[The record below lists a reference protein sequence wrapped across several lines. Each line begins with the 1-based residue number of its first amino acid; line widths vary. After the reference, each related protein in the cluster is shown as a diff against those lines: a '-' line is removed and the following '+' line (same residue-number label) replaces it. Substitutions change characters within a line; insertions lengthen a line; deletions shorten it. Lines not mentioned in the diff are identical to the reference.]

1 MKRSNTQAKRDI
13 YEIQR
18 RNTHCHDGARFFL
31 RHVCYLC
38 SSTKG
43 RCRAAKARATVTE
56 APETAAE
63 AEAIRSSQE
72 EDAGFPIYT
81 QDSNYDYDDSSDDSD
96 NSDTGTDT
104 SDTTTSDT
112 TTSDTTTSDTD
123 NSYVDSSTDNNYDD
137 GSSDNV
143 VDEGISQPG
152 DYDYPDG
159 TDDSGDGFT
168 YYEPDNTGT
177 DDTTSSDNGDYVEE

>member
-1 MKRSNTQAKRDI
+1 MKYRDEIHIAMMALVFSCAMFAI
-13 YEIQR
+13 YAVVPK
-18 RNTHCHDGARFFL
+18 DA
-31 RHVCYLC
+31 VV
-38 SSTKG
+38 
-43 RCRAAKARATVTE
+43 AAKARATVTE

-81 QDSNYDYDDSSDDSD
+81 QDSNYDYDDSSDNSDSYDPSYD
-96 NSDTGTDT
+96 NSSDTGTD
-104 SDTTTSDT
+104 
-112 TTSDTTTSDTD
+112 
-123 NSYVDSSTDNNYDD
+123 NSYVNSSTDNNSND

-143 VDEGISQPG
+143 VDEGVSQPG

-168 YYEPDNTGT
+168 YYEPNNTGT

>member
-1 MKRSNTQAKRDI
+1 MKYRDEIHIAMMALVFSCAMFAI
-13 YEIQR
+13 YAVVPKDAI
-18 RNTHCHDGARFFL
+18 
-31 RHVCYLC
+31 V
-38 SSTKG
+38 
-43 RCRAAKARATVTE
+43 AAKARATVTE

-81 QDSNYDYDDSSDDSD
+81 QNSNYDYDDSSDDSD

-123 NSYVDSSTDNNYDD
+123 NSSVDSSTDNNYDD

-152 DYDYPDG
+152 DYDYPDAPTIAV
-159 TDDSGDGFT
+159 TDSPIT
-168 YYEPDNTGT
+168 NRITPAQMTPHPPIT
-177 DDTTSSDNGDYVEE
+177 ATM

>member
-1 MKRSNTQAKRDI
+1 MERKILQLWQNFLYKNSSGHDI
-13 YEIQR
+13 
-18 RNTHCHDGARFFL
+18 
-31 RHVCYLC
+31 LC
-38 SSTKG
+38 
-43 RCRAAKARATVTE
+43 
-56 APETAAE
+56 
-63 AEAIRSSQE
+63 
-72 EDAGFPIYT
+72 
-81 QDSNYDYDDSSDDSD
+81 NYDYDDSSDDSD

-112 TTSDTTTSDTD
+112 D
-123 NSYVDSSTDNNYDD
+123 NSSVDSSTDNNYDD

-168 YYEPDNTGT
+168 YYEPNNTGT

>member
-1 MKRSNTQAKRDI
+1 MKYRDEIHIAMMALVFSCAMFSI
-13 YEIQR
+13 YSVVPK
-18 RNTHCHDGARFFL
+18 DA
-31 RHVCYLC
+31 VV
-38 SSTKG
+38 
-43 RCRAAKARATVTE
+43 AAKSLATVTE

-72 EDAGFPIYT
+72 DDAGFPIYT
-81 QDSNYDYDDSSDDSD
+81 QDSNYDYDDSSDNSDSYDPSYD
-96 NSDTGTDT
+96 NSSDTGTDN
-104 SDTTTSDT
+104 
-112 TTSDTTTSDTD
+112 SDTD
-123 NSYVDSSTDNNYDD
+123 NSYVNSSTDNNSND

-143 VDEGISQPG
+143 VDEGVSQPG
-152 DYDYPDG
+152 DYDYPDS

>member
-1 MKRSNTQAKRDI
+1 MKYRDEIHIAMMALVFSCAMFAI
-13 YEIQR
+13 YAVVPKDAI
-18 RNTHCHDGARFFL
+18 
-31 RHVCYLC
+31 V
-38 SSTKG
+38 
-43 RCRAAKARATVTE
+43 AAKARATVTK

-81 QDSNYDYDDSSDDSD
+81 QDSNYDYDDYDDSSDDSD

-112 TTSDTTTSDTD
+112 TTSDTD
-123 NSYVDSSTDNNYDD
+123 NSSVDSSTDNNYDD

>member
-1 MKRSNTQAKRDI
+1 MKYRDEIHIAMMALVFSCAMFAI
-13 YEIQR
+13 YAVVPK
-18 RNTHCHDGARFFL
+18 DA
-31 RHVCYLC
+31 VV
-38 SSTKG
+38 
-43 RCRAAKARATVTE
+43 AAKARSTVTE

-72 EDAGFPIYT
+72 DDAGFPIYT
-81 QDSNYDYDDSSDDSD
+81 QDSNYDYDDSSDNSDSYDPSYD
-96 NSDTGTDT
+96 NSSDTSSDTGTDT
-104 SDTTTSDT
+104 SDT
-112 TTSDTTTSDTD
+112 D
-123 NSYVDSSTDNNYDD
+123 NSNIDSSTDNNYDD
-137 GSSDNV
+137 GSGDNV

-152 DYDYPDG
+152 DYDYPDN

>member
-1 MKRSNTQAKRDI
+1 MKYRDEIHIAMMALVFSCAMFAI
-13 YEIQR
+13 YAVVPKDAI
-18 RNTHCHDGARFFL
+18 
-31 RHVCYLC
+31 V
-38 SSTKG
+38 
-43 RCRAAKARATVTE
+43 AAKARSTVTE

-96 NSDTGTDT
+96 NSDQSYDNSDTGTD
-104 SDTTTSDT
+104 
-112 TTSDTTTSDTD
+112 TSDTTTSDTD
-123 NSYVDSSTDNNYDD
+123 NSYVDSSTDNIYDD

>member
-1 MKRSNTQAKRDI
+1 MKYRDEIHIAMMALVFSCAMFAI
-13 YEIQR
+13 YAVVPK
-18 RNTHCHDGARFFL
+18 DA
-31 RHVCYLC
+31 VV
-38 SSTKG
+38 
-43 RCRAAKARATVTE
+43 AAKARSTVTE

-81 QDSNYDYDDSSDDSD
+81 QDSNYDYDDYDDSSDNSDSYDPSYDNSSD
-96 NSDTGTDT
+96 NSSDTGTDT
-104 SDTTTSDT
+104 SDT
-112 TTSDTTTSDTD
+112 D
-123 NSYVDSSTDNNYDD
+123 NSNIDSSTDNNYDD

-152 DYDYPDG
+152 DYDYPDN

>member
-1 MKRSNTQAKRDI
+1 MKYRDEIHIAMMALVFSCAMFAI
-13 YEIQR
+13 YAVVPK
-18 RNTHCHDGARFFL
+18 DA
-31 RHVCYLC
+31 VV
-38 SSTKG
+38 
-43 RCRAAKARATVTE
+43 AAKARATVTE

-81 QDSNYDYDDSSDDSD
+81 QDSNYDYDDYDDSSDDSD
-96 NSDTGTDT
+96 NSDTDTD
-104 SDTTTSDT
+104 TSDT

-123 NSYVDSSTDNNYDD
+123 NSSVDSSTDNNYDD

>member
-1 MKRSNTQAKRDI
+1 MKYRDEIHIAMMALVFSCAMFAI
-13 YEIQR
+13 YAVVPK
-18 RNTHCHDGARFFL
+18 DA
-31 RHVCYLC
+31 VV
-38 SSTKG
+38 
-43 RCRAAKARATVTE
+43 AAKARSTVTE

-72 EDAGFPIYT
+72 DDAGFPIYT
-81 QDSNYDYDDSSDDSD
+81 QDSNYDYDDSSDNSDSYDPSYD
-96 NSDTGTDT
+96 NSSDTSSDTGTDT
-104 SDTTTSDT
+104 SDT
-112 TTSDTTTSDTD
+112 D
-123 NSYVDSSTDNNYDD
+123 NSNIDSSTDNNYDD

-152 DYDYPDG
+152 DYDYPDN

>member
-1 MKRSNTQAKRDI
+1 MKYRDEIHIAMMALVFSCAMFAI
-13 YEIQR
+13 Y
-18 RNTHCHDGARFFL
+18 A
-31 RHVCYLC
+31 VV
-38 SSTKG
+38 TKDADV
-43 RCRAAKARATVTE
+43 AAKARATVTE

-81 QDSNYDYDDSSDDSD
+81 QNSNYDYDDSSDDSD
-96 NSDTGTDT
+96 NSDTGTD
-104 SDTTTSDT
+104 
-112 TTSDTTTSDTD
+112 TSDTTTSDTD

>member
-1 MKRSNTQAKRDI
+1 MKYRDEIHIAMMALVFSCAMFAI
-13 YEIQR
+13 YAVVPKDAI
-18 RNTHCHDGARFFL
+18 
-31 RHVCYLC
+31 V
-38 SSTKG
+38 
-43 RCRAAKARATVTE
+43 AAKARATVTE

-81 QDSNYDYDDSSDDSD
+81 QDSNYDYDDYDDYDDSSDDSD
-96 NSDTGTDT
+96 NSDTGTD
-104 SDTTTSDT
+104 TSDT

-137 GSSDNV
+137 ASSDNV

-152 DYDYPDG
+152 DYDYPDT

>member
-1 MKRSNTQAKRDI
+1 MKYRDEIHIAMMALVFSCAMFAI
-13 YEIQR
+13 YAVVPK
-18 RNTHCHDGARFFL
+18 DA
-31 RHVCYLC
+31 VV
-38 SSTKG
+38 
-43 RCRAAKARATVTE
+43 AAKARATVTE

-81 QDSNYDYDDSSDDSD
+81 QDSNYDYDDYDDSSDDSD
-96 NSDTGTDT
+96 NSDTDTD
-104 SDTTTSDT
+104 TSDT

-152 DYDYPDG
+152 DYDYPDT

>member
-1 MKRSNTQAKRDI
+1 MKYRDEIHIAMMALVFSCAMFAI
-13 YEIQR
+13 YAVVPK
-18 RNTHCHDGARFFL
+18 DA
-31 RHVCYLC
+31 VV
-38 SSTKG
+38 
-43 RCRAAKARATVTE
+43 AAKARATVTE

>member
-1 MKRSNTQAKRDI
+1 MKYRDEIHIAMMALVFSCAMFAI
-13 YEIQR
+13 YAVVPKDAI
-18 RNTHCHDGARFFL
+18 
-31 RHVCYLC
+31 V
-38 SSTKG
+38 
-43 RCRAAKARATVTE
+43 AAKARATVTE

-152 DYDYPDG
+152 DYDYPDN

>member
-1 MKRSNTQAKRDI
+1 MKYRDEIHIAMMALVFSCAMFAI
-13 YEIQR
+13 YAVVPK
-18 RNTHCHDGARFFL
+18 DA
-31 RHVCYLC
+31 VV
-38 SSTKG
+38 
-43 RCRAAKARATVTE
+43 AAKARATVTE

-81 QDSNYDYDDSSDDSD
+81 QDNNYDYDDSSDNSDSYDPSYD
-96 NSDTGTDT
+96 NSSDTGTD
-104 SDTTTSDT
+104 
-112 TTSDTTTSDTD
+112 
-123 NSYVDSSTDNNYDD
+123 NSYVNSSTDNNSND

-143 VDEGISQPG
+143 VDEGVSQPG
-152 DYDYPDG
+152 DYDYPDS
-159 TDDSGDGFT
+159 TDDGGDGFT

>member
-1 MKRSNTQAKRDI
+1 MKYRDEIHIAMMALVFSCAMFAI
-13 YEIQR
+13 YAVVPK
-18 RNTHCHDGARFFL
+18 DA
-31 RHVCYLC
+31 VV
-38 SSTKG
+38 
-43 RCRAAKARATVTE
+43 AAKARATVTE

-72 EDAGFPIYT
+72 DDAGFPIYT
-81 QDSNYDYDDSSDDSD
+81 QDSNYDYDDSSDNSDSYDPSYD
-96 NSDTGTDT
+96 NSSDTGTD
-104 SDTTTSDT
+104 
-112 TTSDTTTSDTD
+112 
-123 NSYVDSSTDNNYDD
+123 NSYVNSSTDNNSND

-143 VDEGISQPG
+143 VDEGVSQPG
-152 DYDYPDG
+152 DYDYPDS

>member
-1 MKRSNTQAKRDI
+1 MKYRDEIHIAMMALVFSCAMFAI
-13 YEIQR
+13 YAVVPK
-18 RNTHCHDGARFFL
+18 DA
-31 RHVCYLC
+31 VV
-38 SSTKG
+38 
-43 RCRAAKARATVTE
+43 AAKARATVTE

-81 QDSNYDYDDSSDDSD
+81 QNSNYDYDNSSDDSD
-96 NSDTGTDT
+96 NSDTGTD
-104 SDTTTSDT
+104 
-112 TTSDTTTSDTD
+112 TSDTTTSDTD

>member
-1 MKRSNTQAKRDI
+1 MKYRDEIHIAMMALVFSCAMFAI
-13 YEIQR
+13 YAVVPK
-18 RNTHCHDGARFFL
+18 DA
-31 RHVCYLC
+31 VV
-38 SSTKG
+38 
-43 RCRAAKARATVTE
+43 AAKARATVTE

-63 AEAIRSSQE
+63 AEAI
-72 EDAGFPIYT
+72 YT
-81 QDSNYDYDDSSDDSD
+81 QNSNYDYDDSSDDSD
-96 NSDTGTDT
+96 NSDTGTD
-104 SDTTTSDT
+104 
-112 TTSDTTTSDTD
+112 TSDTTTSDTD

>member
-1 MKRSNTQAKRDI
+1 MKYRDEIHIAMMALVFSCAMFAI
-13 YEIQR
+13 YAVVPK
-18 RNTHCHDGARFFL
+18 DA
-31 RHVCYLC
+31 VV
-38 SSTKG
+38 
-43 RCRAAKARATVTE
+43 AAKARATVTE

-72 EDAGFPIYT
+72 DDAGFPIYT
-81 QDSNYDYDDSSDDSD
+81 QDSNYDYDDSSDNSDSYDPSYD
-96 NSDTGTDT
+96 NSSDTSSDTGTDT
-104 SDTTTSDT
+104 SDT
-112 TTSDTTTSDTD
+112 D
-123 NSYVDSSTDNNYDD
+123 NSNIDSSTDNNYDD
-137 GSSDNV
+137 GSGDNV

>member
-1 MKRSNTQAKRDI
+1 MKYRDEIHIAMMALVFSCAMFAI
-13 YEIQR
+13 YAVVPK
-18 RNTHCHDGARFFL
+18 DA
-31 RHVCYLC
+31 VV
-38 SSTKG
+38 
-43 RCRAAKARATVTE
+43 AAKARATVTE

-72 EDAGFPIYT
+72 DDAGFPIYT
-81 QDSNYDYDDSSDDSD
+81 QDSNYDYDDYDDSSDDSD
-96 NSDTGTDT
+96 
-104 SDTTTSDT
+104 TSDT

-137 GSSDNV
+137 ASSDNV

-152 DYDYPDG
+152 DYDYPDT

>member
-1 MKRSNTQAKRDI
+1 MKYRDEIHIAMMALVFSCAMFAI
-13 YEIQR
+13 YAVVPK
-18 RNTHCHDGARFFL
+18 DA
-31 RHVCYLC
+31 VV
-38 SSTKG
+38 
-43 RCRAAKARATVTE
+43 AAKARATVTE

-81 QDSNYDYDDSSDDSD
+81 QDSNYDYDDSSDNSDSYDPSYD
-96 NSDTGTDT
+96 NSSDTGTD
-104 SDTTTSDT
+104 
-112 TTSDTTTSDTD
+112 
-123 NSYVDSSTDNNYDD
+123 NSYVNSSTDNNSND

-143 VDEGISQPG
+143 VDEGVSQPG
-152 DYDYPDG
+152 DYDYPDS

>member
-1 MKRSNTQAKRDI
+1 MKYRDEIHIAMMALVFSCAMFAI
-13 YEIQR
+13 YAVVPK
-18 RNTHCHDGARFFL
+18 DA
-31 RHVCYLC
+31 VV
-38 SSTKG
+38 
-43 RCRAAKARATVTE
+43 AAKARVTVTE

-96 NSDTGTDT
+96 NSDQSYYGNSDTGTDT
-104 SDTTTSDT
+104 SDTTA
-112 TTSDTTTSDTD
+112 SDTD
-123 NSYVDSSTDNNYDD
+123 NSYVNSSTDNNYND

-143 VDEGISQPG
+143 VDEGTSQPG
-152 DYDYPDG
+152 DYDYTDS

-177 DDTTSSDNGDYVEE
+177 DDITSSDNGDYVEE

>member
-1 MKRSNTQAKRDI
+1 MKYRDEIHIAMMALVFSCAMFAI
-13 YEIQR
+13 YAVVPK
-18 RNTHCHDGARFFL
+18 DA
-31 RHVCYLC
+31 VV
-38 SSTKG
+38 
-43 RCRAAKARATVTE
+43 AAKARATVTE

-96 NSDTGTDT
+96 NSDQSYYDNSDTGTDT
-104 SDTTTSDT
+104 SDTTA
-112 TTSDTTTSDTD
+112 SDTD
-123 NSYVDSSTDNNYDD
+123 NSYVNSSTDNSYND

-143 VDEGISQPG
+143 VDEGTSQPG
-152 DYDYPDG
+152 DYDYTDS

-177 DDTTSSDNGDYVEE
+177 DDTSSSDNGDYVEE

>member
-1 MKRSNTQAKRDI
+1 MKYRDEIHIAMMALVFSCAMFAI
-13 YEIQR
+13 YAVVPK
-18 RNTHCHDGARFFL
+18 DA
-31 RHVCYLC
+31 VV
-38 SSTKG
+38 
-43 RCRAAKARATVTE
+43 AAKARSTVTE

-81 QDSNYDYDDSSDDSD
+81 QDSNYDYDD
-96 NSDTGTDT
+96 
-104 SDTTTSDT
+104 
-112 TTSDTTTSDTD
+112 
-123 NSYVDSSTDNNYDD
+123 

-152 DYDYPDG
+152 DYDYPDN